1 MPQDDPANCGLLIFG
16 LCSGFRSIFSRS
28 VGQSMSRSSNITAA
42 SALVDKVESLARASE
57 LAVGGVKTRVWSLG
71 WSEVD
76 AALPAGVPRGQVTE
90 WAGPRSVGKT
100 AMLRQIIGSVRQAG
114 VGAAYVDG
122 TRTLAPAPWAVEKLE
137 KPGLSGAPSPP
148 SPPPFWVVRPPL
160 GGEGEGGGGGGILS
174 ATEELLRSG
183 AFGLVVVEG
192 ADWSRTPVIRLQ
204 RLTREMDAALIAVVD
219 RAGRV
224 PLAGFRVEFSS
235 PQSFSSWDV
244 RRVQIRGRGFIG
256 ELVCVQDLPYRLCRD
271 SGLPDRALT

>member
-1 MPQDDPANCGLLIFG
+1 
-16 LCSGFRSIFSRS
+16 
-28 VGQSMSRSSNITAA
+28 MSRSSNITAA
-42 SALVDKVESLARASE
+42 STLVDKVESLARASE
-57 LAVGGVKTRVWSLG
+57 LTVGGVRARAWPLG
-71 WSEVD
+71 WPEVD

-100 AMLRQIIGSVRQAG
+100 AMLRQIIASVRQAG

-122 TRTLAPAPWAVEKLE
+122 TRTLAPAPWAVEKLG
-137 KPGLSGAPSPP
+137 KPG
-148 SPPPFWVVRPPL
+148 PFWVVRPPL
-160 GGEGEGGGGGGILS
+160 GGEGGVGGGVLS

-204 RLTREMDAALIAVVD
+204 RLAREMDAALIAVVD